1 MTHPSER
8 KRQEIQKTVDLLR
21 LQRKALATERCYVH
35 WLGSFIDWLVCHGA
49 GFPDSRSRIEAYLTA
64 LAHRGVAASTQNQ
77 AFNAI
82 RYYYAEVRK
91 EPVDGIEALR
101 ASQPKRH
108 RTAIP
113 RVDTLRLLAATPDVA
128 GYPTALVA
136 KLLYGCGLRVSEA
149 LNLRVK
155 DLDVPGS
162 RLVIREAKGNKDRVV
177 VVPCSLMPAV
187 QEQLVRAKVIWQADQ
202 LRKLPVQLPGELAAK
217 YRNAPFS
224 WQWAWIFPAHH
235 PCDHPRT
242 GARVRYRMHEANVQ
256 RAVREAAVSIGMESV
271 VTPHVLRHC
280 WATHVIEA
288 GASLRDVQERMGH
301 KSIET
306 TMGYVLPNASR
317 IPAVL

>member
-1 MTHPSER
+1 M
-8 KRQEIQKTVDLLR
+8 R

-35 WLGSFIDWLVCHGA
+35 WLSSFIDWLIEHGSDFA
-49 GFPDSRSRIEAYLTA
+49 DSRSRIEGYLTA
-64 LAHRGVAASTQNQ
+64 MAHRGVAASTQNQ

-82 RYYYAEVRK
+82 RYYYEEVRK
-91 EPVDGIEALR
+91 EHVEGINALR
-101 ASQPKRH
+101 AKAPQRH

-113 RVDTLRLLAATPDVA
+113 RADTLRLLAAVPDVA
-128 GYPTALVA
+128 GYPTGLVA

-155 DLDVPGS
+155 DLDLAGS

-177 VVPCSLMPAV
+177 VLPCSLMPEIQA
-187 QEQLVRAKVIWQADQ
+187 QLDRAKVVWQADQ
-202 LRKLPVQLPGELAAK
+202 LRKLPVEMPGELAKK
-217 YRNAPFS
+217 YRNAPFA
-224 WQWAWIFPAHH
+224 WQWAWVFPAHQ

-256 RAVREAAVSIGMESV
+256 RAVKDAAAKLGLDSV

-280 WATHVIEA
+280 WATHVIDA
-288 GASLRDVQERMGH
+288 GASVRDVQERMGH
-301 KSIET
+301 ASIET
-306 TMGYVLPNASR
+306 TMGYVHPDASR